1 MKIFNISILTSFFLL
16 GAINLAAQNRRMV
29 TKTILNAADSTP
41 VVGAHVINLNTRMG
55 VVSNAKGQFVVL
67 IDVNDSLQISSINFE
82 LIKVGVKNAAN
93 TIYIKHIN
101 YDLEAF
107 NVLPYKN
114 FSEFR
119 TAFVALELPDT
130 TRQVNTSIY
139 LSKDELISAA
149 PRGEGIIFK
158 GVISGILAS
167 FNKHMKDRAK
177 YEGLMRTQDREFA
190 LIVGKF
196 NSTVVRNIT
205 HLNSPKEI
213 KFFMYYCD
221 FSPEYI
227 KHTYTAK
234 LEEEIDLCYK
244 EYMSLPLA
252 SR

>member
-1 MKIFNISILTSFFLL
+1 MSFFILS
-16 GAINLAAQNRRMV
+16 AINLAAQNRTMII
-29 TKTILNAADSTP
+29 KTILSASDSTP
-41 VVGAHVINLNTRMG
+41 IIGAHIINLTTRMG
-55 VVSNAKGQFVVL
+55 VVSNNEGKFVVFA
-67 IDVNDSLQISSINFE
+67 NSSDSLQISSINYQFIKQKVSTTSD
-82 LIKVGVKNAAN
+82 LIYLNRIDYN
-93 TIYIKHIN
+93 
-101 YDLEAF
+101 LEVF

-119 TAFVALELPDT
+119 KAFIELELPDT
-130 TRQVNTSIY
+130 NYTINNSIY

-158 GVISGILAS
+158 GVISGILGS
-167 FNKHMKDRAK
+167 INKHMKDRAK
-177 YEGLMRTQDREFA
+177 YEGLMRAQDIEFA
-190 LIVGKF
+190 MIVAKF
-196 NSTVVRNIT
+196 NSTIVRNIT
-205 HLNSPKEI
+205 HLTNSKEI

-221 FSPEYI
+221 FSPEHI